1 MRIALIADIHG
12 NFVSFQAVLE
22 DINKNHVDQ
31 IVFLG
36 DVATTGPQ
44 PKEAVTLLRSL
55 GCIGITGNH
64 EDYLLNA
71 EKKNQSRWA
80 NTLNWCEAQLS
91 ADDLDYLRSFQPWT
105 TIKLDKKNDLLCFHG
120 SPRSNMDIILPTT
133 PDDVLEQMMNGHA
146 ATVMAGGHT
155 HIQLLRRY
163 RNSLLI
169 NVGSVG
175 LPFDHYL
182 PQGDEKRVVPYAE
195 YAIVTCLNG
204 SVSVDF
210 RRVPIDF
217 EEIKRASL
225 AANNP
230 FDWMPQ
236 WFTPDE
242 L

>member
-1 MRIALIADIHG
+1 MKIALVSDIHG

-22 DINKNHVDQ
+22 DINKNNVDQ
-31 IVFLG
+31 IICLG

-44 PKEAVTLLRSL
+44 PKQVVTLLRSL

-64 EDYLLNA
+64 EDYLLDSA
-71 EKKNQSRWA
+71 KRHQSRWA
-80 NTLNWCEAQLS
+80 DTLDWCLEQLS
-91 ADDLDYLRSFQPWT
+91 EGDLDYLRSFQPWVT
-105 TIKLDKKNDLLCFHG
+105 VELDKKNNLLCFHG
-120 SPRSNMDIILPTT
+120 SPRSNLDLIMPSTSDEALKQM
-133 PDDVLEQMMNGHA
+133 LEGHT
-146 ATVMAGGHT
+146 ATIMAGGHT

-163 RNSLLI
+163 ENSLVI

-182 PQGDEKRVVPYAE
+182 PQGDEKRVVPWAE
-195 YAIVTCLNG
+195 YTIVTCLNG
-204 SVSVDF
+204 APSIDF
-210 RRVPIDF
+210 RRVHVDF
-217 EEIKRASL
+217 EEVRRASL
-225 AANNP
+225 EADNP